1 MLLSKARMRR
11 VASHNLH
18 TLRTRP
24 ISEIS
29 GSLGDLGTLLPLL
42 IAMTISHSIH
52 LPSTLIFTGLSN
64 ILTGLLFGIPLPV
77 QPMKAIASIAI
88 LRSYT
93 MQETAAAGIGV
104 SAVVMLM
111 SVTGL
116 LSWATRIVPVPVV
129 KGIQVGAGLSLVIS
143 AGEKLLRPLS
153 WSSHTP
159 NTSAVDNWFWALGA
173 FFALLAC
180 TRAPRVPYALL
191 VFILGI
197 ILATVNSPTYIP
209 PVLRHIP
216 IAVPSWPT
224 FIRIFFD
231 ASLGQLPLTTLNSI
245 IAVSHLA
252 ADLLPDVPTPSV
264 TEIGISVASMNLI
277 GCWFGAMPACRG
289 SGGLAAQHRFGARSG
304 ASVVMLGLAKLLLG
318 LVGGE
323 AFVSL
328 LASFPKSLLGVM
340 VIAAGVE
347 LAKVGESLNAGAR
360 DLWQAADV
368 DGNGE
373 LGRKPR
379 EPDEE
384 ERRERWSVML
394 VTIAGL
400 LALRNDGVG
409 FVAGILWHLGLK
421 VQIRGPRLWPRRGAS
436 GEETES
442 LLASER
448 SRERTEDGERL

>member
-1 MLLSKARMRR
+1 MMLLSKARMRR
-11 VASHNLH
+11 VAAHNLY

-24 ISEIS
+24 IAEIS

-42 IAMTISHSIH
+42 IAMTIGHSIH

-88 LRSYT
+88 LRSYS
-93 MQETAAAGIGV
+93 MEETAAAGLGV

-111 SVTGL
+111 SVSGL
-116 LSWATRIVPVPVV
+116 LRWVTRIVPIPVV

-143 AGEKLLRPLS
+143 AGEKLLRPLG
-153 WSSHTP
+153 WSSHQ
-159 NTSAVDNWFWALGA
+159 TSVVDNWFWALAA
-173 FFALLAC
+173 FLALLAC

-191 VFILGI
+191 VFVLGL

-209 PVLRHIP
+209 PVLRKIP
-216 IAVPSWPT
+216 VVVPPWPT
-224 FIRIFFD
+224 FTRIFFD

-245 IAVSHLA
+245 IAVTHLA

-264 TEIGISVASMNLI
+264 TEIGVSVASMNLI
-277 GCWFGAMPACRG
+277 GCWFGAMPACHG

-304 ASVVMLGLAKLLLG
+304 ASVIILGIAKLALG
-318 LVGGE
+318 VVGGE
-323 AFVSL
+323 AFVQL

-360 DLWQAADV
+360 DLWEEADM
-368 DGNGE
+368 DGSGDGV
-373 LGRKPR
+373 LGRNHFNLQPYPGR
-379 EPDEE
+379 LSDLAEG
-384 ERRERWSVML
+384 RRTS
-394 VTIAGL
+394 
-400 LALRNDGVG
+400 
-409 FVAGILWHLGLK
+409 
-421 VQIRGPRLWPRRGAS
+421 GP
-436 GEETES
+436 
-442 LLASER
+442 
-448 SRERTEDGERL
+448 